1 MIIRKEDSLPER
13 PVIILL
19 YGSPGVGKTSVF
31 NTSNNPILLDCDR
44 GGDRSIMRQDTIVA
58 SNWKEVLADEN
69 EIKNYSTLGIDTAK
83 SVLDDFLMIHVV
95 EQDYKLK
102 TNKLKAYGAIA
113 DEFKLF
119 VNRRRAEKL
128 DIVII
133 AHGKEEKD
141 GDNTRIS
148 PDVTGGS
155 KDLLL
160 RIADQVGYMYMENNR
175 RTINFNPTDKTVGKN
190 VARFPI
196 LTVPN
201 ETDPAFKTFMAD
213 IIQKVKSS
221 IQEKSEEQK
230 EMLLKIEAV
239 QKDLSEIKS
248 PEQAAKVSELIK
260 GLPASHQVAFRNSM
274 KAKMATE
281 NIEWNDK
288 AKIFQYKENES
299 TSNPA

>member
-1 MIIRKEDSLPER
+1 MTIIRKEDVLPER

-31 NTSNNPILLDCDR
+31 NTSKNPVLIDADR
-44 GGDRSIMRQDTIVA
+44 GADRSIFRQDTIIA
-58 SNWKEVLADEN
+58 SNWKEILADES
-69 EIKNYSTLGIDTAK
+69 EIKNYSTVGIDTAK
-83 SVLDDFLMIHVV
+83 SVLDDFLMVHVV

-119 VNRRRAEKL
+119 VNRRRGEKL
-128 DIVII
+128 DMVII
-133 AHGKEEKD
+133 AHAKEEKD

-160 RIADQVGYMYMENNR
+160 RIADQVGYMYMDNNQ

-190 VARFPI
+190 VARFPL

-201 ETDPAFKTFMAD
+201 ETEPEFKTFMAD
-213 IIQKVKSS
+213 IIQRVKSS

-230 EMLLKIEAV
+230 ELLAKIETV
-239 QKDLSEIKS
+239 QTELNAIDS
-248 PEQAAKVSELIK
+248 PEKAAKVSELIA
-260 GLPASHQVAFRNSM
+260 GLPKAHQVAFRNSM
-274 KAKMATE
+274 KEKMNKE
-281 NIEWNDK
+281 SI
-288 AKIFQYKENES
+288 IFDPVQKVFKFKEDVTN
-299 TSNPA
+299 

>member
-1 MIIRKEDSLPER
+1 MTIIKKEDSLPER

-31 NTSNNPILLDCDR
+31 NTANNPILLDCDR
-44 GGDRSIMRQDTIVA
+44 GSDRSIFRQDTIMA
-58 SNWKEVLADEN
+58 ANWKEVLADEG

-119 VNRRRAEKL
+119 VNRRRGEKL
-128 DIVII
+128 DMVII
-133 AHGKEEKD
+133 AHAKEEKD
-141 GDNTRIS
+141 GDNTKIS

-160 RIADQVGYMYMENNR
+160 RIADQVGYMYMDNNQ

-190 VARFPI
+190 VARFPL

-201 ETDPAFKTFMAD
+201 ETEPEFKTFMAD
-213 IIQKVKSS
+213 IIQRVKSS

-230 EMLLKIEAV
+230 EMLSKIENV
-239 QKDLSEIKS
+239 QKELSEIDS
-248 PEQAAKVSELIK
+248 PEKAAKVSELIK
-260 GLPASHQVAFRNSM
+260 GLPVSHQIAFRNSM
-274 KAKMATE
+274 TTKIETE
-281 NIEWNDK
+281 NIEWNK
-288 AKIFQYKENES
+288 VTKVFQYKENA
-299 TSNPA
+299 TN

>member
-1 MIIRKEDSLPER
+1 MIVKKEDSMPER

-31 NTSNNPILLDCDR
+31 NTAKNPILLDCDR
-44 GGDRSIMRQDTIVA
+44 GSDRSILRQDTIVA
-58 SNWKEVLADEN
+58 STWKEVLQDEG

-83 SVLDDFLMIHVV
+83 SVLDDFLMTHVV
-95 EQDYKLK
+95 EQDYKLR

-113 DEFKLF
+113 DEFRMF
-119 VNRRRAEKL
+119 VNRRRGEKL

-133 AHGKEEKD
+133 AHAKEEKD

-160 RIADQVGYMYMENNR
+160 RIADQVGFMYMDNNQ

-190 VARFPI
+190 VARFP
-196 LTVPN
+196 LLVVPN
-201 ETDPAFKTFMAD
+201 ETDPKFKTFMAG
-213 IIQKVKSS
+213 IIDSVKSS

-230 EMLLKIEAV
+230 ELLAKIETV
-239 QKDLSEIKS
+239 QTALSSIDS
-248 PEQAAKVSELIK
+248 PESASSVSDMIK
-260 GLPASHQVAFRNSM
+260 NLPSSHQVAFRNSF
-274 KAKMATE
+274 KTKLE
-281 NIEWNDK
+281 SVGIIFDK
-288 AKIFQYKENES
+288 DKTFKFKEDVAN
-299 TSNPA
+299 

>member
-44 GGDRSIMRQDTIVA
+44 GGDRSIYRQDTIVA
-58 SNWKEVLADEN
+58 SNWKEVLADES

-83 SVLDDFLMIHVV
+83 SVLDDFLMVHVV

-113 DEFKLF
+113 EEFKLF
-119 VNRRRAEKL
+119 INRRRSEKL

-160 RIADQVGYMYMENNR
+160 RISDQVGYMYMDNNQ

-201 ETDPAFKTFMAD
+201 ETEPEFKTFMAD
-213 IIQKVKSS
+213 IIQRVKSA

-230 EMLLKIEAV
+230 EMLAKIESV
-239 QKDLSEIKS
+239 QLSLQAIDS
-248 PEQAAKVSELIK
+248 PEKAAEVSMLIK
-260 GLPASHQVAFRNSM
+260 GLPVSHQVAFRNSM
-274 KAKMATE
+274 TAKIATE
-281 NIEWNDK
+281 NIEWNKD
-288 AKIFQYKENES
+288 AKIFQYKENAA
-299 TSNPA
+299 N

>member
-1 MIIRKEDSLPER
+1 MTIIRKEEVLPER

-31 NTSNNPILLDCDR
+31 NTSKNPVLIDADR
-44 GGDRSIMRQDTIVA
+44 GADRSIFRQDTIIA
-58 SNWKEVLADEN
+58 SNWKEILADES
-69 EIKNYSTLGIDTAK
+69 EIKNYSTVGIDTAK
-83 SVLDDFLMIHVV
+83 SVLDDFLMVHVV

-119 VNRRRAEKL
+119 VNRRRGEKL
-128 DIVII
+128 DMVII
-133 AHGKEEKD
+133 AHAKEEKD

-160 RIADQVGYMYMENNR
+160 RIADQVGYMYMDNNQ

-190 VARFPI
+190 VARFPL

-201 ETDPAFKTFMAD
+201 ETEPEFKTFMAD
-213 IIQKVKSS
+213 IIQRVKSS

-230 EMLLKIEAV
+230 ELLVKIEAV
-239 QKDLSEIKS
+239 QTELNVIDS
-248 PEQAAKVSELIK
+248 PEKAANVSELIA
-260 GLPASHQVAFRNSM
+260 GLPKAHQVAFRNSM
-274 KAKMATE
+274 KE
-281 NIEWNDK
+281 
-288 AKIFQYKENES
+288 KINKEGIIFDPVQKVFKYKEDA
-299 TSNPA
+299 TS